1 MAKNETSLISEAIED
16 AIYNLSKMGIFKHD
30 TLDEAD
36 PKRERLRTDV
46 TVEIGGPF
54 NSIKFGIRT
63 RAEHTK
69 VKDVV
74 ESILTNRLNDAKE
87 RLDIFCL
94 NRGKS
99 IKEPA

>member
-1 MAKNETSLISEAIED
+1 MAKNEILEISQAIDD
-16 AIYNLSKMGIFKHD
+16 AKYNLNKMGIFKYD
-30 TLDEAD
+30 TLDEVD
-36 PKRERLRTDV
+36 PKFERVRGDV
-46 TVEIGGPF
+46 TVEIGGP
-54 NSIKFGIRT
+54 STHIKFFVLT

-74 ESILTNRLNDAKE
+74 ESILTNRLNDANE